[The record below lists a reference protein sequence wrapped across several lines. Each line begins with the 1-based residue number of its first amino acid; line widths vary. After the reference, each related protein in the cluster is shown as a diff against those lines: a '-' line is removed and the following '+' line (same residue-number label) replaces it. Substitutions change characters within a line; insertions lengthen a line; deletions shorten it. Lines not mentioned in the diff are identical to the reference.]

1 MNSNPGSQL
10 KLMLALLEQNPSTPS
25 LLSNAALLAFDAGEV
40 SLCRELIERLASIGP
55 RSVELEQLR
64 GLLAFAQGRLSN

>member
-10 KLMLALLEQNPSTPS
+10 KLMLPLLEQNPS
-25 LLSNAALLAFDAGEV
+25 AFDAGEV

>member
-10 KLMLALLEQNPSTPS
+10 KQMLALLEQNPSAS

-64 GLLAFAQGRLSN
+64 GLLAFAQGRLSS